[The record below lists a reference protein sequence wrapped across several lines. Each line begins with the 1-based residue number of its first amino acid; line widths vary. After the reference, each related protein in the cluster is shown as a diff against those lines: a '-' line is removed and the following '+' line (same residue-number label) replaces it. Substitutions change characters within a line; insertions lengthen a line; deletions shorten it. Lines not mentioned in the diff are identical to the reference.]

1 VSEVKATPWVDPLF
15 EVHYSSLNTMPF
27 FRGIRLLGV
36 AGAVASAAL
45 SACDDPLNLVQA
57 TAVNTVDTATIY
69 ALRGTAVV
77 LPSGYDLPNEAP
89 ARTDVVAFDFAF
101 DLDGAGQPLIYPAGA
116 LGLTRGPGVQK
127 LGEGFD
133 AVQSAPLTGYND
145 SLAVAVTAGDVFV
158 VRSRPYI
165 VGCELTGE
173 LPRYGKFRI
182 IGVDPALRSL
192 TLETLVNRNCGYR
205 SLQPGLPTT

>member
-1 VSEVKATPWVDPLF
+1 
-15 EVHYSSLNTMPF
+15 M
-27 FRGIRLLGV
+27 RLLGV
-36 AGAVASAAL
+36 VGAVASAAL

-77 LPSGYDLPNEAP
+77 LPSGYDVPSESP

-101 DLDGAGQPLIYPAGA
+101 DLSEAGQSLIYPAGS
-116 LGLTRGPGVQK
+116 LGLTRGPGLQK
-127 LGEGFD
+127 VTEAFD
-133 AVQSAPLTGYND
+133 VVQSAPLTGYND
-145 SLAVAVTAGDVFV
+145 SLAVNVVAGDVFV

-173 LPRYGKFRI
+173 LPRYGKFRVI
-182 IGVDPALRSL
+182 SVDPTARSL